1 LKNAVDALGR
11 NPSDAELHQIR
22 ILAKRSRYAADAVA
36 PLVGPVA
43 SRFAAAVADV
53 QTVLGDHH
61 DTVMAEEWLHSAAKA
76 DESVKPVANQLI
88 ALERSRR
95 RELRDQWPATWRA
108 ASAQK
113 LRSWL

>member
-1 LKNAVDALGR
+1 
-11 NPSDAELHQIR
+11 
-22 ILAKRSRYAADAVA
+22 
-36 PLVGPVA
+36 
-43 SRFAAAVADV
+43 
-53 QTVLGDHH
+53 
-61 DTVMAEEWLHSAAKA
+61 MAEEWLHSAAKA